1 MYCKKGW
8 DNMKLSDLTEEQLFE
23 AVVTD
28 ETEIIGKNTFHVIN
42 VKPTKEDIKQAINK
56 FPSK

>member
-1 MYCKKGW
+1 
-8 DNMKLSDLTEEQLFE
+8 MKLSDLTEEQLFE